1 MMALYPCLVSEGA
14 FVKGNFIL
22 VCLCLAMTIS
32 LSGNNAMAS
41 DKHIMTYDVYA
52 GGIHAL
58 DATLSITTDA
68 KGYKIS
74 LESETHGLLAS
85 LAPWS
90 GNFHSEGKIIQGN
103 KVYPVQHKSSSTWKK
118 ETETKTFTYDRK
130 GNFKTYQVQIGKRDT
145 TPKDF
150 DLSLTKDTTDVLS
163 ATLDMM
169 LHLEETPECSGD
181 RLVFDG
187 DRNFY
192 LQFKNT
198 ATEQLKK
205 NNYNMFEGT
214 ALSCTVEV
222 IPHKGKWRKKPRGWL
237 SIQEQGRQQNALPLV
252 WFGKADKDE
261 KSPYIPVKIRVK
273 TGYGTLFM
281 HLTSYKHTKG

>member
-1 MMALYPCLVSEGA
+1 M
-14 FVKGNFIL
+14 KGYFAL
-22 VCLCLAMTIS
+22 VCLWAILFFAMGTS
-32 LSGNNAMAS
+32 SAQAA
-41 DKHIMTYDVYA
+41 DKRVMTYDVYA

-58 DATLSITTDA
+58 DATLTISSDA
-68 KGYKIS
+68 KNYSIS
-74 LESETHGLLAS
+74 LESKTHGLLAS

-90 GNFHSEGKIIQGN
+90 GIFRTEGNLAVAGGVFPLEHSSE
-103 KVYPVQHKSSSTWKK
+103 STWKK
-118 ETETKTFTYDRK
+118 ETETKTFTYDGK
-130 GNFKTYQVQIGKRDT
+130 GNFKSYRVQIGDKDT
-145 TPKDF
+145 TPRDLN
-150 DLSLTKDTTDVLS
+150 LSLTKKTTDVLS

-169 LHLEETPECSGD
+169 RGLEKTSTCTGD
-181 RLVFDG
+181 RLIFDG
-187 DRNFY
+187 DRNFF

-198 ATEQLKK
+198 APERLKR
-205 NNYNMFEGT
+205 NDYNMFDGET
-214 ALSCTVEV
+214 LSCAVEV
-222 IPHKGKWRKKPRGWL
+222 KPHEGKWRKKPRGWL